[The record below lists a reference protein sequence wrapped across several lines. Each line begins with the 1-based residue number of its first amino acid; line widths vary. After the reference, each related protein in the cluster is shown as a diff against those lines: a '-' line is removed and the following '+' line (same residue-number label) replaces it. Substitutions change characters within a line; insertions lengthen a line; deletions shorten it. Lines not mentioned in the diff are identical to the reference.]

1 MTAAKCYV
9 PLVGALCCV
18 LNLVFNQK
26 LASAVIQKQSF
37 VKATTTAY
45 INISIEP
52 QMIDDLI
59 NEILALHGNQSKRMM
74 TTKGK
79 AAQRRDG
86 LEDELMLHL

>member
-1 MTAAKCYV
+1 
-9 PLVGALCCV
+9 
-18 LNLVFNQK
+18 
-26 LASAVIQKQSF
+26 
-37 VKATTTAY
+37 
-45 INISIEP
+45 
-52 QMIDDLI
+52 MIDDLI